1 MTTHTTPTPD
11 EMRAAMRPV
20 NGARAYHALR
30 RRVDE
35 WLTRDY
41 VTDQQR
47 EELAELILR
56 GGR

>member
-1 MTTHTTPTPD
+1 
-11 EMRAAMRPV
+11 MRAAMRPV
-20 NGARAYHALR
+20 NSARAYHALW